1 MTTPLIDPFAATVAE
16 PAEREKTSWSKRQAP
31 QWLTVRAGA
40 MLLAMGG
47 RAPHAVMAAM
57 AEQHVNGSRSAT
69 RRMQLAMKPLRDAGV
84 AVRHEDTWYAPNL
97 ADLAAWVAD
106 AFEYRE
112 DLGCGNDPELP
123 AALRA
128 PARAA

>member
-1 MTTPLIDPFAATVAE
+1 MTSSLTNPFVA
-16 PAEREKTSWSKRQAP
+16 PAPAPARQKNSWASRQVP

-40 MLLAMGG
+40 LLLSLGG
-47 RAPHAVMAAM
+47 RAPHDLMVEIAAQYC
-57 AEQHVNGSRSAT
+57 AGTRSPT
-69 RRMQLAMKPLRDAGV
+69 QRMQVAMKPLRDAGV
-84 AVRHEDTWYAPNL
+84 AVRHEDTWYAPSL

-112 DLGCGNDPELP
+112 ELGCADDPELP

-128 PARAA
+128 AAVAA